1 MKNKLRILFKYLKGM
16 GIDELKLRV
25 DLENGIQ
32 YLEYDTQYDIS
43 SAMDSIIN
51 EIIEIYENDL
61 YELGPGN
68 LDNPNDYF
76 TVEVKI
82 LPSENKFIFTE
93 IDYQGYEAEGSGSYY
108 DINDYEEGESMYETF
123 IEVGKFLDEIGS
135 DSVTVNYSGGGDSG
149 AVDNDYESENGSGM
163 VPNKIEDICYNL
175 LQEYGGWEINEGSQ
189 GNIVLTKDEIEV
201 NHEWNTQE
209 DYNEE
214 VNIVITP
221 ETFTN

>member
-43 SAMDSIIN
+43 SAMDSIVN
-51 EIIEIYENDL
+51 EIIEIYEDDL

-93 IDYQGYEAEGSGSYY
+93 IDYQGYETEGSGSYY
-108 DINDYEEGESMYETF
+108 DINDYEEGQLVYDYF
-123 IEVGKFLDEIGS
+123 IEVRKFLDEIGS
-135 DSVTVNYSGGGDSG
+135 DSVTINYSGGGDSG

-175 LQEYGGWEINEGSQ
+175 LEEYGGWEINEGSQ
-189 GNIVLTKDEIEV
+189 GNIVFTKDDIDI
-201 NHEWNTQE
+201 NHEWNIQE

>member
-76 TVEVKI
+76 RVEVKI